1 MLDTSTQTRSWQ
13 KLSRTGI
20 FLLVFLLPLFFLPS
34 TSNVLDF
41 NKQILLTVLVLVSLF
56 AWLLKSLIEEKI
68 SLDLS
73 WFSLPAFVFVLI
85 IGLSTLGS
93 AYQYASFW
101 GWPLVISS
109 SFLTTLALVLFYFL
123 VSNLFKK
130 PEDIFGLI
138 LVLAV
143 SGLLVSMIA
152 LPHLLGK
159 FPFPFDFSKS
169 TSFNTIGSVNS
180 LAIFLATVL
189 PLAASVIFVSKSKLV
204 KGLVWLFIALSLL
217 VLLAVNFQTA
227 WLVLLISSSVI
238 LIFGISRREVFS
250 LSWLFLPMLF
260 LAMALFALVMR
271 TAVFPTIDLPAE
283 VSPSLGASFNIAWQ
297 TLKSFRSPL
306 SWLVGSGPGT
316 FIYDYS
322 MYKPI
327 EINQTAFWGTRFG
340 SGSSEMTDRL
350 ATTGIFGFLSFIG
363 VILVSAWVGFK
374 AVISREAKKESLTWV
389 MTIGVFASFVGAVV
403 SLLFYPSNLSLM
415 FLFWLLVALIFSLA
429 GSKTK
434 TFNFQALAEPVEG
447 AVQVKKSKLS
457 ASWITVV
464 VSFAF
469 ITVLIISMVVF
480 FSQGQRFFAETNYL
494 NALVEVQKGN
504 NDAAINYLSKAVR
517 LTNGKQ
523 DNYWRDLSQV
533 YLFRINDELQKQN
546 LTQEQMSQNV
556 GNLISLLVEAAKSS
570 TDSAT
575 KNVANWTVRGY
586 VYNNIMSLIQGSD
599 EWAIKAYEEAAK
611 LDPTNPFIYTAIG
624 QVYGTRAD
632 NLAQD
637 KEKGAEKQEA
647 LNKARQNFEK
657 ALQLKSDYAQARF
670 QLAMIDI
677 RENKISDAITKLE
690 ETKVLAPFDTGLG
703 FQLGLIYQADNQINK
718 AQAEFER
725 VVVLDPNY
733 ANARY
738 FLGLI
743 YDNKKETQK
752 AIEQFEKI
760 AELNQD
766 NTLIRGII
774 ENLKAGKPALEGLT
788 EPEPPIQETPEEQ
801 LTPGT
806 EAEASPSPSPAKK
819 P

>member
-1 MLDTSTQTRSWQ
+1 M
-13 KLSRTGI
+13 
-20 FLLVFLLPLFFLPS
+20 FLLPLFFLPS

-73 WFSLPAFVFVLI
+73 WFNLPAFVFILI

-109 SFLTTLALVLFYFL
+109 SFLTTLVLVFFYFL

-130 PEDIFGLI
+130 PEDVFGLI
-138 LVLAV
+138 FVLAI
-143 SGLLVSMIA
+143 SGLLVSIIA
-152 LPHLLGK
+152 LPQLLGK
-159 FPFPFDFSKS
+159 FPLPFDFSKS

-189 PLAASVIFVSKSKLV
+189 PLAASVIFSSKSKLV
-204 KGLVWLFIALSLL
+204 KVLVWLFIVLSLL

-227 WLVLLISSSVI
+227 WLILLISSSVI
-238 LIFGISRREVFS
+238 LIFGISKREVFK
-250 LSWLFLPMLF
+250 LGWLFLPMLF
-260 LAMALFALVMR
+260 LAMALFALVMK

-283 VSPSLGASFNIAWQ
+283 VSPSLGTSFNIAWQ
-297 TLKSFRSPL
+297 TLKNFKSPL

-322 MYKPI
+322 KYKPI
-327 EINQTAFWGTRFG
+327 EINETAFWGTRFS
-340 SGSSEMTDRL
+340 SGSSELSDRL
-350 ATTGIFGFLSFIG
+350 ATTGILGFLSFLA
-363 VILVSAWVGFK
+363 VVLVSAFIGFK
-374 AVISREAKKESLTWV
+374 SIVSRESKKESLTWV
-389 MTIGVFASFVGAVV
+389 MMIGVFASFIGTIVG
-403 SLLFYPSNLSLM
+403 LLLYPSNLSLI
-415 FLFWLLVALIFSLA
+415 FIFWLLVALIFSLA
-429 GSKTK
+429 GFKTR
-434 TFNFQALAEPVEG
+434 TFNFQVLTEPAEG
-447 AVQVKKSKLS
+447 AVQVKKSRLS
-457 ASWITVV
+457 TSWITVG

-469 ITVLIISMVVF
+469 ITVLIVSMVVF
-480 FSQGQRFFAETNYL
+480 FAQGQRFFAEINYL
-494 NALVEVQKGN
+494 NALDEVQSGN
-504 NDAAINYLSKAVR
+504 NDAAINYLSKAIR

-533 YLFRINDELQKQN
+533 YLFRINDELAKQD

-556 GNLISLLVEAAKSS
+556 GDLISLLVEAAKSS
-570 TDSAT
+570 TDSAP

-586 VYNNIMSLIQGSD
+586 VYNNIMPLITNSD
-599 EWAIKAYEEAAK
+599 EWAINAYQESIK
-611 LDPTNPFIYTAIG
+611 LDPTNPFAFTTIG
-624 QVYGTRAD
+624 QVYASRSD
-632 NLAQD
+632 SLSQD
-637 KEKGAEKQEA
+637 EEKQAENQAA
-647 LNKARQNFEK
+647 LDKARENFEK
-657 ALQLKSDYAQARF
+657 ALELKSDYAQARF
-670 QLAMIDI
+670 QLAMVDI
-677 RENKISDAITKLE
+677 RENKISDAIIKLE
-690 ETKVLAPFDTGLG
+690 ETKILAPFDTGLG
-703 FQLGLIYQADNQINK
+703 FQLGLIYQADNQIDN

-725 VVVLDPNY
+725 VVVLDSNY

-743 YDNKKETQK
+743 YDGKKETQK

-766 NTLIRGII
+766 NTLIKGII

-788 EPEPPIQETPEEQ
+788 ELEPPIQETPEEQ
-801 LTPGT
+801 LTPAT
-806 EAEASPSPSPAKK
+806 EAETSPSPSPIE
-819 P
+819 